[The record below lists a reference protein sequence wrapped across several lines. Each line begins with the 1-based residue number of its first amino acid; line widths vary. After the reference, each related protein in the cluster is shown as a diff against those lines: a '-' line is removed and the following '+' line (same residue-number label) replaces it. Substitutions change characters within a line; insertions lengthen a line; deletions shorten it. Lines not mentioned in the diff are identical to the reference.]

1 MEFLEVDDSEGQQ
14 LMPAH
19 SKEHP
24 GRGVRPTHLDPDSD
38 SGRGS
43 CDSPSLLS
51 EKCDE
56 PRANPSKFHTP
67 EGLEKAEKPETN
79 VTQPQ
84 DPQSTS
90 VEGKIPSFHASGS
103 QSSTWPLLQSPS
115 LPYPRSS
122 YHSVADVCKLGLGT
136 PGAASALLDETD
148 THALKPS
155 QTIETGGEGKAAEQ
169 RESESFRSKTDQD
182 AARLLPQDKTPSISA
197 RPLEYVEIHKVSKDG
212 ALALLPKPNKNS
224 GWAEKTSTPET
235 SKEYSKVSRV
245 MDNNILVL
253 VQDRRAQ
260 DLAPFEEPAK
270 EAPPSLPQNPAEV
283 DLASF
288 PAAPSNCR
296 LQLGGLDY
304 LHPTGFMHSFQ

>member
-1 MEFLEVDDSEGQQ
+1 MEFLEVDDSGDQQ

-24 GRGVRPTHLDPDSD
+24 GQGVKPTHSDPDSD

-84 DPQSTS
+84 GPQSTS
-90 VEGKIPSFHASGS
+90 VEGKIPSFHVSGS
-103 QSSTWPLLQSPS
+103 QSSTWPLLQPPGLHYS
-115 LPYPRSS
+115 RSS

-136 PGAASALLDETD
+136 AGAASTLLDKTD
-148 THALKPS
+148 TRALKPS
-155 QTIETGGEGKAAEQ
+155 QTIETGGEGKAAEHG
-169 RESESFRSKTDQD
+169 ESESFHSKTDQD
-182 AARLLPQDKTPSISA
+182 AAQLLPQDKTPLTSA
-197 RPLEYVEIHKVSKDG
+197 KHLEYVEIHKVSKDG
-212 ALALLPKPNKNS
+212 ALALLPKQNENS
-224 GWAEKTSTPET
+224 GRAEKTSTPET

-245 MDNNILVL
+245 MDSNILVL

-260 DLAPFEEPAK
+260 NLAPFEEPAK
-270 EAPPSLPQNPAEV
+270 EAPPPLPQNPAAV

-304 LHPTGFMHSFQ
+304 LHPTGFMHPFQ